1 MSYYKNKVHKYQKP
15 LSGRNMYLDIA
26 PVFLMG
32 IFQKSSKQQLV
43 YHGRQLRA
51 LLLAQQGLSSNKR
64 HALIK
69 LLRYCKK
76 LYYGG

>member
-1 MSYYKNKVHKYQKP
+1 
-15 LSGRNMYLDIA
+15 MYLDIA

-32 IFQKSSKQQLV
+32 ILAKSSKKQLV
-43 YHGRQLRA
+43 AHGRQIKG
-51 LLLAQQGLSSNKR
+51 LLLAQQGLSANKR
-64 HALIK
+64 QALIK